1 MRKIIICLLLL
12 LVSCKGTEKR
22 PYTIAIDK
30 NWYSIVLNGQEANLN
45 GFLSEVLLTIAKN
58 KKMEFKLIEANW
70 DDIFN
75 DLDRKKYQAIFSAL
89 EELNFNVAKYDFSE
103 DIIKTGFVLITAKGA
118 KYENLNDLS
127 TKHVGYL
134 KDSPS
139 LALLQRHQ
147 DIFASPY
154 DALPTLLD
162 SIIKDDTQ
170 AAILSIIPAYK
181 YVSDLYQNELKII
194 EPSLTDQAIRL
205 VTLKDENRDLLNLF
219 NKSLE
224 KLKKDNQLDKLKE
237 KWG

>member
-1 MRKIIICLLLL
+1 MLF
-12 LVSCKGTEKR
+12 VSCKGTEKR

-58 KKMEFKLIEANW
+58 KKIEFKLIEANW
-70 DDIFN
+70 DVIFN

-134 KDSPS
+134 GGSNS
-139 LALLQRHQ
+139 LALLQKHQ

-162 SIIKDDTQ
+162 SIIKGDTQ
-170 AAILSIIPAYK
+170 AAILSIIPA
-181 YVSDLYQNELKII
+181 SRS
-194 EPSLTDQAIRL
+194 SLNPMYAP
-205 VTLKDENRDLLNLF
+205 
-219 NKSLE
+219 NKSVPWPTGRITVSGDFQPSCSQTSNANVLVP
-224 KLKKDNQLDKLKE
+224 
-237 KWG
+237 